1 MRVLGA
7 CKDAS
12 YSFNRA
18 TNAWLIELVGM
29 FVPARISSRSL
40 SPVETSAH
48 IPASTSRPSSLIPRQ
63 SKRRNSPSSP
73 SPHSLSDESLHHS
86 ILCVMLWV
94 GDVLNDDLSL
104 QGRVHRHSTL

>member
-1 MRVLGA
+1 MISMRVLGA

-29 FVPARISSRSL
+29 FVPARISSRGL

-48 IPASTSRPSSLIPRQ
+48 IPASTSRPSSLNPKAVQAQEFPLVAQ
-63 SKRRNSPSSP
+63 S
-73 SPHSLSDESLHHS
+73 SLAL
-86 ILCVMLWV
+86 
-94 GDVLNDDLSL
+94 
-104 QGRVHRHSTL
+104 